1 MFDLARV
8 VERGAGSAEIAA
20 RVERAIGD
28 SRLEPGAKLPPIREL
43 AAAVGVSPATVS
55 AAYRALG
62 RRGLVVANRRRG
74 TIVSPQPPLRLRGA
88 GRLPTGVRDLARGNP
103 DPALLPPLGPALGR
117 LDRRP
122 VLYGEPPHHEGLVR
136 VAEAAFAVDGI
147 AGEVGVTSG
156 ALDGI
161 ERALEAQL
169 RPGDAVALEDPT
181 WPRIP
186 DLVVALGL
194 GVAPVPLDARGLVP
208 AALQGALE
216 RGARAVIV
224 TPRGQN
230 PTGAAIDDERAAEL
244 RAVTARHPDVLVIED
259 DYVAQVAGAPYAPVH
274 GATEHF
280 VVVRSISKV
289 LGPDLRVALL
299 AGDPVTMQRLEGRQL
314 LGPGWVSHLLQQL
327 VAQVLPAGATTQLLA
342 RASDAYSERRRTL
355 IDALA
360 ERGVGASGDSGLG
373 VWVPLEEEAPVV
385 DHLLAHGYAV
395 AAGERFRIASGPGVR
410 ITTTTLE
417 RAEAVELAG
426 RIAEAR
432 TTSSTYAA

>member
-1 MFDLARV
+1 M
-8 VERGAGSAEIAA
+8 
-20 RVERAIGD
+20 IGD
-28 SRLEPGAKLPPIREL
+28 GRLAPGAKLPPIREL

-62 RRGLVVANRRRG
+62 RRGLVIANGRRG
-74 TIVSPQPPLRLRGA
+74 TLVSAQPPLRLRGA
-88 GRLPTGVRDLARGNP
+88 HVLADGVRDLARGNP
-103 DPALLPPLGPALGR
+103 DPAFLPPLGPALAR

-122 VLYGEPPHHEGLVR
+122 VLYGETVHQQGLVQ
-136 VAEAAFAVDGI
+136 VAKAAFAADGV
-147 AGEVGVTSG
+147 VGDVGITSG

-161 ERALEAQL
+161 ERALAAHL

-181 WPRIP
+181 WPRIT
-186 DLVVALGL
+186 DLVLALGL
-194 GVAPVPLDARGLVP
+194 RAEAVPVDKRGLVP
-208 AALQGALE
+208 AALQRALE

-244 RAVTARHPDVLVIED
+244 RAVTARYPDVLVVED

-280 VVVRSISKV
+280 VVVRSVSKV

-299 AGDPVTMQRLEGRQL
+299 AGDSLTMQRLEGRQL

-342 RASDAYSERRRTL
+342 RAGQAYAERRRAL
-355 IDALA
+355 VDALA
-360 ERGVGASGDSGLG
+360 ERGVAAGGDSGLG
-373 VWVPLEEEAPVV
+373 VWVPLAEEAPVV
-385 DHLLAHGYAV
+385 DHLLAHGFAV
-395 AAGERFRIASGPGVR
+395 GAGERFRLASGPGIR
-410 ITTTTLE
+410 ITTATLE
-417 RAEAVELAG
+417 PDEARVIAAL
-426 RIAEAR
+426 IAEA
-432 TTSSTYAA
+432 TTSSSTYAA